1 MPVSRVYL
9 GNLVMVAGDDV
20 GDGDVGDD
28 DDVVYVLDLLIIY
41 CLLGNS
47 EDRLR

>member
-28 DDVVYVLDLLIIY
+28 DDDVVYVFANYLLFI
-41 CLLGNS
+41 GN
-47 EDRLR
+47 LRR

>member
-1 MPVSRVYL
+1 
-9 GNLVMVAGDDV
+9 MVAGDDV

-28 DDVVYVLDLLIIY
+28 DDDVVYVLHLQIIY
-41 CLLGNS
+41 CLLGTS